1 MRKKKCYIYTRVS
14 TAAQTEGYSLE
25 AQQERL
31 REYADYKNL
40 EIAGE
45 YCDAGK
51 SGKSIV
57 GRPAFLQMLD
67 DISSEKDNISFVLVF
82 KLSRFGRNAADI
94 LKSLQL
100 LEDYE
105 VDLICVEDAIDSSTP
120 GGKLTLTILSA
131 VAEIE
136 RENINVQF
144 MAGKMQKILNGG
156 WPGGPAPYGYRSVNK
171 ELVVEPEEAEIVKL
185 IFDRYIQDD
194 GTLNGVAIWLN
205 NNGYS
210 RISKGEVKPFTY
222 DFIVNVLDNP
232 TYHGKINY
240 FRRTN
245 IKGIR
250 KNPKDAVEVDGIHE
264 AIIDEDLWQQAR
276 EKREASSGRQE
287 KVDEPDRVSLLSGLI
302 KCPACGNGLIATKN
316 KHVNKNRGGHYKTI
330 HYYSCRYYRKSAGR
344 TCEFKHTYNQA
355 KIDSAVFEIVSNL
368 AAHPA
373 FEKAMAMAAGG
384 DESVEAYEKRMKEIR
399 KDLYHQEHE
408 KNRVGAELD
417 NLDVLSDDYDTEYER
432 IQAEMDDI
440 YDRIESLELS
450 LKKIKKKCSEAR
462 QGVSSIEGIKKILK
476 NFGKFYEKLTSE
488 EQRELYRQFIERIEV
503 YPEEQEDGRV
513 LKSIYFRFPV
523 RYGETDT
530 IETWIGAED
539 EPDDEIAFVLD
550 CSEVQVTVAEAKAT
564 YAEIR
569 AYVLEHTGMKVS
581 SLYIA
586 QIKRKYGIDVGIA
599 YNKPEQNKNHVPV
612 CPVEKELAIMD
623 ALKAFRMLTED
634 TEYMEAA
641 LNAGGGLQP

>member
-264 AIIDEDLWQQAR
+264 VIIDENLWQQAR

-287 KVDEPDRVSLLSGLI
+287 KVDEPDRMSLLSGLI
-302 KCPACGNGLIATKN
+302 KCPACGNGLIATKS
-316 KHVNKNRGGHYKTI
+316 KHVNRNRGGHYKTI

-384 DESVEAYEKRMKEIR
+384 DESVDAYEKRMKEIR

-450 LKKIKKKCSEAR
+450 LKKIKKKCNEAR

-476 NFGKFYEKLTSE
+476 NFGRFYEKLTSE

-513 LKSIYFRFPV
+513 LKSIHFRFPV

-530 IETWIGAED
+530 IETWMGAEG
-539 EPDDEIAFVLD
+539 EPDDEISFVLD
-550 CSEVQVTVAEAKAT
+550 CSEVQVTAAEAKAT

-641 LNAGGGLQP
+641 V

>member
-1 MRKKKCYIYTRVS
+1 VRKKKCYIYTRVS

-25 AQQERL
+25 AQQKRL

-45 YCDAGK
+45 YCDVGK

-144 MAGKMQKILNGG
+144 MAGKMQKVLNGG

-185 IFDRYIQDD
+185 IFDRYIQDE

-210 RISKGEVKPFTY
+210 RISKGEIKPFTY

-302 KCPACGNGLIATKN
+302 KCPACGNGLIASKN
-316 KHVNKNRGGHYKTI
+316 KRVNKNRGGHYKTI

-355 KIDSAVFEIVSNL
+355 KIDSAVYEIVSNL

-417 NLDVLSDDYDTEYER
+417 NLDVLSDNYDTEYER

-450 LKKIKKKCSEAR
+450 LKKIKKKCSEAM
-462 QGVSSIEGIKKILK
+462 QGVSSIEGIKRILK

-488 EQRELYRQFIERIEV
+488 EQRELYRQFIEWIEV

-513 LKSIYFRFPV
+513 LKSIHFRFPV

-530 IETWIGAED
+530 IETWMGAEG

-612 CPVEKELAIMD
+612 CPVEKELAIID

-634 TEYMEAA
+634 TEYMEAEV
-641 LNAGGGLQP
+641 

>member
-14 TAAQTEGYSLE
+14 TAAQTEGYNLE

-82 KLSRFGRNAADI
+82 KLSRFGRNVADI

-171 ELVVEPEEAEIVKL
+171 ELVVEPEEAEVVKL
-185 IFDRYIQDD
+185 IFDRYIRDD

-245 IKGIR
+245 IKGMR

-264 AIIDEDLWQQAR
+264 AIIDETLWQQAR

-302 KCPACGNGLIATKN
+302 KCPVCGNGLIATKN

-344 TCEFKHTYNQA
+344 TCEFKHTYNQT

-513 LKSIYFRFPV
+513 LKNIHFRFPV

-530 IETWIGAED
+530 IETWIGAEG
-539 EPDDEIAFVLD
+539 EPDEEIAFVLD
-550 CSEVQVTVAEAKAT
+550 CSEVRVTVAEAKAT

-641 LNAGGGLQP
+641 V

>member
-1 MRKKKCYIYTRVS
+1 VKKKKCYIYTRVS

-31 REYADYKNL
+31 REYADYKDL

-57 GRPAFLQMLD
+57 GRPSFLKMLE

-144 MAGKMQKILNGG
+144 MAGKMQKLLNGG
-156 WPGGPAPYGYRSVNK
+156 WPGGAVPYGYRSVNK
-171 ELVVEPEEAEIVKL
+171 ELAIEPSEAEIVRL
-185 IFDRYIQDD
+185 IYDKYIQDN

-205 NNGYS
+205 DNGYS
-210 RISKGEVKPFTY
+210 RISKGEEKPFTY

-232 TYHGKINY
+232 IYHGKLNY
-240 FRRTN
+240 NRRTN
-245 IKGIR
+245 LKGVKR
-250 KNPKDAVEVDGIHE
+250 KPKDAIEVDGIHE
-264 AIIDEDLWQQAR
+264 AIVSDELWQQVR
-276 EKREASSGRQE
+276 EKREACSANND
-287 KVDEPDRVSLLSGLI
+287 KVDEPERVSLLSGLI
-302 KCPACGNGLIATKN
+302 KCPACGNGLIASKN

-330 HYYSCRYYRKSAGR
+330 HYYSCRYYRRSAGR
-344 TCEFKHTYNQA
+344 ACGFKHTYNQA
-355 KIDSAVFEIVSNL
+355 KIDSAVYEIVSNL
-368 AAHPA
+368 GNHPA
-373 FEKAMAMAAGG
+373 FEEAMSKAYGG
-384 DESVEAYEKRMKEIR
+384 DESVEGYEKRMKEIR

-408 KNRVGAELD
+408 KNRLGEELD
-417 NLDVLSDDYDTEYER
+417 NLDVLSGDYDSDYER
-432 IQAEMDDI
+432 IQGEIDDI

-450 LKKIKKKCSEAR
+450 LKKLKKKYKEA
-462 QGVSSIEGIKKILK
+462 QKGIRSVDGIRTILLNFSK
-476 NFGKFYEKLTSE
+476 FFGKMTCE
-488 EQRELYRQFIERIEV
+488 EQRELYRHFIERIEV
-503 YPEEQEDGRV
+503 YPEDQEDGRV

-530 IETWIGAED
+530 VETWISAEGKPD
-539 EPDDEIAFVLD
+539 EEIAFVLD
-550 CSEVQVTVAEAKAT
+550 CNEVRVTVAEAKAT

-586 QIKRKYGIDVGIA
+586 QIKRKYGIDIGIA
-599 YNKPEQNKNHVPV
+599 YNKPEKNKNRVPI
-612 CPVEKELAIMD
+612 CPKEKELAIMD

-634 TEYMEAA
+634 TEYMEVAV
-641 LNAGGGLQP
+641 

>member
-287 KVDEPDRVSLLSGLI
+287 KVDEPDCVSLLSGLI

-641 LNAGGGLQP
+641 V

>member
-1 MRKKKCYIYTRVS
+1 MRKKKCYICTRVS

-156 WPGGPAPYGYRSVNK
+156 WPGGPAPYGYRSVDK

-355 KIDSAVFEIVSNL
+355 KIDSAVYEIVSNL

-450 LKKIKKKCSEAR
+450 LKKIKKKCNEAK
-462 QGVSSIEGIKKILK
+462 QGVSSIEGIKKLLK

-513 LKSIYFRFPV
+513 LKSIHFRFPV

-530 IETWIGAED
+530 IETLIGTES

-641 LNAGGGLQP
+641 V

>member
-82 KLSRFGRNAADI
+82 KLSRFGRNATDI

-641 LNAGGGLQP
+641 V

>member
-1 MRKKKCYIYTRVS
+1 
-14 TAAQTEGYSLE
+14 
-25 AQQERL
+25 
-31 REYADYKNL
+31 
-40 EIAGE
+40 
-45 YCDAGK
+45 
-51 SGKSIV
+51 
-57 GRPAFLQMLD
+57 MLD

-641 LNAGGGLQP
+641 V

>member
-264 AIIDEDLWQQAR
+264 AIIDENLWQQAR

-287 KVDEPDRVSLLSGLI
+287 KVDEPDRMSLLSGLI
-302 KCPACGNGLIATKN
+302 KCPACGNGLIASKN

-344 TCEFKHTYNQA
+344 TCEFKHTYNQS

-450 LKKIKKKCSEAR
+450 LKKIKKKCSEAK

-513 LKSIYFRFPV
+513 LKSIHFRFPV

-530 IETWIGAED
+530 IETWMGAEG

-550 CSEVQVTVAEAKAT
+550 CTKVQVTVAEAKAT

-641 LNAGGGLQP
+641 V

>member
-539 EPDDEIAFVLD
+539 EPDDEIAFLLD

-641 LNAGGGLQP
+641 V

>member
-120 GGKLTLTILSA
+120 GGKLTMTILSA

-373 FEKAMAMAAGG
+373 FEKAMAMTAGG

-641 LNAGGGLQP
+641 V

>member
-1 MRKKKCYIYTRVS
+1 M
-14 TAAQTEGYSLE
+14 
-25 AQQERL
+25 
-31 REYADYKNL
+31 
-40 EIAGE
+40 
-45 YCDAGK
+45 
-51 SGKSIV
+51 
-57 GRPAFLQMLD
+57 QMLD
-67 DISSEKDNISFVLVF
+67 DICSEKDNVSFVLVF

-100 LEDYE
+100 LGDYE
-105 VDLICVEDAIDSSTP
+105 VNLICVEDAIDSSTP

-144 MAGKMQKILNGG
+144 MAGKMQKLLNGG
-156 WPGGPAPYGYRSVNK
+156 WPGGGVPYGYRSVNK
-171 ELVVEPEEAEIVKL
+171 ELVVEPSEAEMVKL
-185 IFDRYIQDD
+185 IFEKYIQDE

-205 NNGYS
+205 ENGYS
-210 RISKGEVKPFTY
+210 RISKGEKKPFTY

-232 TYHGKINY
+232 IYHGKLNY

-250 KNPKDAVEVDGIHE
+250 KNPKDAFEVDGIHE
-264 AIIDEDLWQQAR
+264 AIINEDLWRQVR

-330 HYYSCRYYRKSAGR
+330 YYYSCRYYRKSAGR

-355 KIDSAVFEIVSNL
+355 KIDSAVYEIVSNL

-373 FEKAMAMAAGG
+373 FEKAMAIATGG

-417 NLDVLSDDYDTEYER
+417 NLDVLSDDYDTGYER

-450 LKKIKKKCSEAR
+450 LKKIKKKCDEAK

-503 YPEEQEDGRV
+503 YPEVQEDGRV
-513 LKSIYFRFPV
+513 LKSIHFLFPV

-530 IETWIGAED
+530 IETWMGAEG

-569 AYVLEHTGMKVS
+569 AYVLEHTGMKGS

-612 CPVEKELAIMD
+612 CTVEKELAIMD

-641 LNAGGGLQP
+641 V

>member
-302 KCPACGNGLIATKN
+302 KCPACGNGCLLYTSTLP
-316 KHVNKNRGGHYKTI
+316 TI
-330 HYYSCRYYRKSAGR
+330 YS
-344 TCEFKHTYNQA
+344 
-355 KIDSAVFEIVSNL
+355 V
-368 AAHPA
+368 
-373 FEKAMAMAAGG
+373 
-384 DESVEAYEKRMKEIR
+384 
-399 KDLYHQEHE
+399 
-408 KNRVGAELD
+408 
-417 NLDVLSDDYDTEYER
+417 
-432 IQAEMDDI
+432 
-440 YDRIESLELS
+440 
-450 LKKIKKKCSEAR
+450 
-462 QGVSSIEGIKKILK
+462 
-476 NFGKFYEKLTSE
+476 
-488 EQRELYRQFIERIEV
+488 
-503 YPEEQEDGRV
+503 
-513 LKSIYFRFPV
+513 
-523 RYGETDT
+523 
-530 IETWIGAED
+530 
-539 EPDDEIAFVLD
+539 
-550 CSEVQVTVAEAKAT
+550 
-564 YAEIR
+564 
-569 AYVLEHTGMKVS
+569 
-581 SLYIA
+581 
-586 QIKRKYGIDVGIA
+586 
-599 YNKPEQNKNHVPV
+599 
-612 CPVEKELAIMD
+612 
-623 ALKAFRMLTED
+623 
-634 TEYMEAA
+634 
-641 LNAGGGLQP
+641 

>member
-1 MRKKKCYIYTRVS
+1 MRKKKCYICTRVS

-355 KIDSAVFEIVSNL
+355 KIDSAVYEIVSNL

-450 LKKIKKKCSEAR
+450 LKKIKKKCNEAK
-462 QGVSSIEGIKKILK
+462 QGVSSIEGIKKLLK

-513 LKSIYFRFPV
+513 LKSIHFRFPV

-530 IETWIGAED
+530 IETLIGTES

-641 LNAGGGLQP
+641 V

>member
-156 WPGGPAPYGYRSVNK
+156 WPGGHAPYGYRSVNK

-523 RYGETDT
+523 RYGETDI

-641 LNAGGGLQP
+641 V

>member
-1 MRKKKCYIYTRVS
+1 MRKKKCYIFTRVS

-31 REYADYKNL
+31 HEYADYKNL

-156 WPGGPAPYGYRSVNK
+156 WPGGPAPYGYRSVDK
-171 ELVVEPEEAEIVKL
+171 ELVVESEEAEIVKL

-232 TYHGKINY
+232 IYHGKLNY

-250 KNPKDAVEVDGIHE
+250 KNPKEVVEVDGIHE
-264 AIIDEDLWQQAR
+264 AIIDENLWQQAR

-302 KCPACGNGLIATKN
+302 KCPACGNGLIASKN

-355 KIDSAVFEIVSNL
+355 KIDSAVYEIVSNL

-373 FEKAMAMAAGG
+373 FEKAMAIVAGG
-384 DESVEAYEKRMKEIR
+384 DETVEAYEKRMKEIR

-450 LKKIKKKCSEAR
+450 LKKIKKKCNEAR

-476 NFGKFYEKLTSE
+476 DFGKFYEKLTSE

-513 LKSIYFRFPV
+513 LKSIHFRFPV

-530 IETWIGAED
+530 IETWMGAEG
-539 EPDDEIAFVLD
+539 EPDDEITFVLD

-641 LNAGGGLQP
+641 V

>member
-373 FEKAMAMAAGG
+373 FEKAMAMTAGG

-641 LNAGGGLQP
+641 V

>member
-222 DFIVNVLDNP
+222 DFIVTVLDNP

-302 KCPACGNGLIATKN
+302 KCTACGNGLIATKN

-641 LNAGGGLQP
+641 V

>member
-105 VDLICVEDAIDSSTP
+105 VDLFCVEDAIDSSTP

-264 AIIDEDLWQQAR
+264 AIIDENLWQQAR

-287 KVDEPDRVSLLSGLI
+287 KVDEPDRMSLLSGLI
-302 KCPACGNGLIATKN
+302 KCPACGNGLIASKN

-344 TCEFKHTYNQA
+344 TCEFKHTYNQS

-450 LKKIKKKCSEAR
+450 LKKIKKKCSEAK

-503 YPEEQEDGRV
+503 YLEEQEDGRV
-513 LKSIYFRFPV
+513 LKSIHFRFPV

-530 IETWIGAED
+530 IETWMGAEG

-550 CSEVQVTVAEAKAT
+550 CTKVQVTVAEAKAT

-641 LNAGGGLQP
+641 V

>member
-1 MRKKKCYIYTRVS
+1 M
-14 TAAQTEGYSLE
+14 
-25 AQQERL
+25 
-31 REYADYKNL
+31 
-40 EIAGE
+40 
-45 YCDAGK
+45 
-51 SGKSIV
+51 
-57 GRPAFLQMLD
+57 
-67 DISSEKDNISFVLVF
+67 
-82 KLSRFGRNAADI
+82 
-94 LKSLQL
+94 
-100 LEDYE
+100 
-105 VDLICVEDAIDSSTP
+105 
-120 GGKLTLTILSA
+120 
-131 VAEIE
+131 
-136 RENINVQF
+136 
-144 MAGKMQKILNGG
+144 
-156 WPGGPAPYGYRSVNK
+156 
-171 ELVVEPEEAEIVKL
+171 KL

-264 AIIDEDLWQQAR
+264 AIIDGALWQQAR

-302 KCPACGNGLIATKN
+302 KCQACGNGLIATKN

-355 KIDSAVFEIVSNL
+355 KIDSAVYEIVSNL

-450 LKKIKKKCSEAR
+450 LKKIKKKCNEAK
-462 QGVSSIEGIKKILK
+462 QGVSSIEGIKKLLK

-513 LKSIYFRFPV
+513 LKSIHFRFPV

-530 IETWIGAED
+530 IETLIGTES

-641 LNAGGGLQP
+641 V

>member
-302 KCPACGNGLIATKN
+302 KCPACGSGLIATKN

-344 TCEFKHTYNQA
+344 TCEFKHTYNQT

-513 LKSIYFRFPV
+513 LKSIHFRFPV

-530 IETWIGAED
+530 IETWIGAEG

-586 QIKRKYGIDVGIA
+586 QIKRKYGIDIGIA
-599 YNKPEQNKNHVPV
+599 YNKPEQNKNRVPV

-641 LNAGGGLQP
+641 V

>member
-105 VDLICVEDAIDSSTP
+105 VDLICVEDAIDSFTP

-264 AIIDEDLWQQAR
+264 AIIDENLWQQAR

-287 KVDEPDRVSLLSGLI
+287 KVDEPDRMSLLSGLI
-302 KCPACGNGLIATKN
+302 KCPACGNGLIASKN

-344 TCEFKHTYNQA
+344 TCEFKHTYNQS

-450 LKKIKKKCSEAR
+450 LKKIKKKCSEAK

-503 YPEEQEDGRV
+503 YLEEQEDGRV
-513 LKSIYFRFPV
+513 LKSIHFRFPV

-530 IETWIGAED
+530 IETWMGAEG

-550 CSEVQVTVAEAKAT
+550 CTKVQVTVAEAKAT

-641 LNAGGGLQP
+641 V

>member
-94 LKSLQL
+94 LKSIQL

-171 ELVVEPEEAEIVKL
+171 ELVVEPEEAEIVRL

-245 IKGIR
+245 LKGVK
-250 KNPKDAVEVDGIHE
+250 KNPRDAVEVDGIHE
-264 AIIDEDLWQQAR
+264 AIICEDLWQQAR

-462 QGVSSIEGIKKILK
+462 QGVSSIERIKKILK
-476 NFGKFYEKLTSE
+476 NFGKFYKKLTSE

-513 LKSIYFRFPV
+513 LKSIHFRFPV

-530 IETWIGAED
+530 IETWIGAEG

-641 LNAGGGLQP
+641 V

>member
-1 MRKKKCYIYTRVS
+1 MKKKKCYIYTRVS

-25 AQQERL
+25 AQQECL

-40 EIAGE
+40 EIASE

-57 GRPAFLQMLD
+57 GRPSFLKMLE

-144 MAGKMQKILNGG
+144 MAGKMQKLLNGG
-156 WPGGPAPYGYRSVNK
+156 WPGGVVPYGYRSVNK
-171 ELVVEPEEAEIVKL
+171 ELQVEPAEAEIVRL
-185 IFDRYIQDD
+185 IFDKYIQDD

-205 NNGYS
+205 DNGYT
-210 RISKGEVKPFTY
+210 RISKGEEKPFTY

-232 TYHGKINY
+232 IYHGKLNY
-240 FRRTN
+240 NRRTN
-245 IKGIR
+245 LKGVKR
-250 KNPKDAVEVDGIHE
+250 KPKDAIEVDGIHE
-264 AIIDEDLWQQAR
+264 AIVSDELWQQVR
-276 EKREASSGRQE
+276 DKREACSANND
-287 KVDEPDRVSLLSGLI
+287 KVDEPERLSLLSGLI
-302 KCPACGNGLIATKN
+302 KCPACGNGLIASKN

-330 HYYSCRYYRKSAGR
+330 HYYSCRYYRRSAGR
-344 TCEFKHTYNQA
+344 ACGFKHTYNQA
-355 KIDSAVFEIVSNL
+355 KIDSAVYEIVSNL
-368 AAHPA
+368 GNHPA
-373 FEKAMAMAAGG
+373 FEEAMSKAYGG

-408 KNRVGAELD
+408 KNRLGEELD
-417 NLDVLSDDYDTEYER
+417 NLDVLSDDYDSDYER
-432 IQAEMDDI
+432 IQGEIDDI

-450 LKKIKKKCSEAR
+450 LKRLKKKYKEA
-462 QGVSSIEGIKKILK
+462 QKGIRSVDGIRTILQNFSK
-476 NFGKFYEKLTSE
+476 FFGKMTCE
-488 EQRELYRQFIERIEV
+488 EQRELYRHFIERIEV

-530 IETWIGAED
+530 VETWISAEGKPD
-539 EPDDEIAFVLD
+539 EEIAF
-550 CSEVQVTVAEAKAT
+550 
-564 YAEIR
+564 
-569 AYVLEHTGMKVS
+569 VLEHTGMKVS

-586 QIKRKYGIDVGIA
+586 QIKRKYGIDIGIA
-599 YNKPEQNKNHVPV
+599 YNKPEKNKNRVPV
-612 CPVEKELAIMD
+612 CPKEKELAIMD
-623 ALKAFRMLTED
+623 ALKAFRMLAED
-634 TEYMEAA
+634 TEYMEVAV
-641 LNAGGGLQP
+641 

>member
-25 AQQERL
+25 AQQKRL

-94 LKSLQL
+94 LKALQL

-144 MAGKMQKILNGG
+144 MAGKMQKVLNGG

-185 IFDRYIQDD
+185 IFDRYIQDE

-210 RISKGEVKPFTY
+210 RISKGEIKPFTY
-222 DFIVNVLDNP
+222 DVIVNVLDNP

-302 KCPACGNGLIATKN
+302 KCPACGNGLIASKN

-330 HYYSCRYYRKSAGR
+330 HYYSSRYYRKSAGR

-355 KIDSAVFEIVSNL
+355 KIDSAVYEIVSNL

-417 NLDVLSDDYDTEYER
+417 NLDVLSDNYDTEYER

-440 YDRIESLELS
+440 YDRIESLGLS
-450 LKKIKKKCSEAR
+450 FKKIKKKCSEAM

-513 LKSIYFRFPV
+513 LKSIHFRFPV

-530 IETWIGAED
+530 IETWMGAEG

-612 CPVEKELAIMD
+612 CPVEKELAIID

-634 TEYMEAA
+634 TEYMEAEV
-641 LNAGGGLQP
+641 

>member
-1 MRKKKCYIYTRVS
+1 MELLQHLVQFRRNRKSQICCVLHQRQAFIGDIEENDRRS
-14 TAAQTEGYSLE
+14 EHAA
-25 AQQERL
+25 APDHL
-31 REYADYKNL
+31 RIK
-40 EIAGE
+40 
-45 YCDAGK
+45 
-51 SGKSIV
+51 
-57 GRPAFLQMLD
+57 Q
-67 DISSEKDNISFVLVF
+67 
-82 KLSRFGRNAADI
+82 
-94 LKSLQL
+94 
-100 LEDYE
+100 
-105 VDLICVEDAIDSSTP
+105 
-120 GGKLTLTILSA
+120 
-131 VAEIE
+131 IE

-641 LNAGGGLQP
+641 V

>member
-232 TYHGKINY
+232 TY
-240 FRRTN
+240 
-245 IKGIR
+245 
-250 KNPKDAVEVDGIHE
+250 
-264 AIIDEDLWQQAR
+264 
-276 EKREASSGRQE
+276 
-287 KVDEPDRVSLLSGLI
+287 VS
-302 KCPACGNGLIATKN
+302 
-316 KHVNKNRGGHYKTI
+316 
-330 HYYSCRYYRKSAGR
+330 
-344 TCEFKHTYNQA
+344 
-355 KIDSAVFEIVSNL
+355 
-368 AAHPA
+368 
-373 FEKAMAMAAGG
+373 
-384 DESVEAYEKRMKEIR
+384 
-399 KDLYHQEHE
+399 
-408 KNRVGAELD
+408 
-417 NLDVLSDDYDTEYER
+417 
-432 IQAEMDDI
+432 
-440 YDRIESLELS
+440 
-450 LKKIKKKCSEAR
+450 
-462 QGVSSIEGIKKILK
+462 
-476 NFGKFYEKLTSE
+476 
-488 EQRELYRQFIERIEV
+488 
-503 YPEEQEDGRV
+503 
-513 LKSIYFRFPV
+513 
-523 RYGETDT
+523 
-530 IETWIGAED
+530 
-539 EPDDEIAFVLD
+539 
-550 CSEVQVTVAEAKAT
+550 
-564 YAEIR
+564 
-569 AYVLEHTGMKVS
+569 
-581 SLYIA
+581 
-586 QIKRKYGIDVGIA
+586 
-599 YNKPEQNKNHVPV
+599 
-612 CPVEKELAIMD
+612 
-623 ALKAFRMLTED
+623 
-634 TEYMEAA
+634 
-641 LNAGGGLQP
+641 

>member
-1 MRKKKCYIYTRVS
+1 MRKKKCYIFTRVS

-31 REYADYKNL
+31 HEYADYKNL

-156 WPGGPAPYGYRSVNK
+156 WPGGPAPYGYRSVDK
-171 ELVVEPEEAEIVKL
+171 ELVVESEEAEIVKL

-232 TYHGKINY
+232 IYHGKLNY

-250 KNPKDAVEVDGIHE
+250 KNPKEVVEVDGIHE
-264 AIIDEDLWQQAR
+264 AIIDENLWQQAR

-302 KCPACGNGLIATKN
+302 KCPACGNGLIASKN

-355 KIDSAVFEIVSNL
+355 KIDSAVYEIVSNL

-373 FEKAMAMAAGG
+373 FEKAMAIVAGG

-450 LKKIKKKCSEAR
+450 LKKIKKKCNEAR

-476 NFGKFYEKLTSE
+476 DFGKFYEKLTSE

-513 LKSIYFRFPV
+513 LKSIHFRFPV

-530 IETWIGAED
+530 IETWMGAEG
-539 EPDDEIAFVLD
+539 EPDDEITFVLD

-641 LNAGGGLQP
+641 V

>member
-57 GRPAFLQMLD
+57 GRPVFLQMLD

-194 GTLNGVAIWLN
+194 GTMNGVAIWLN

-513 LKSIYFRFPV
+513 LKSIHFRFPV

-641 LNAGGGLQP
+641 V

>member
-355 KIDSAVFEIVSNL
+355 KIDSAVYEIVSNL

-450 LKKIKKKCSEAR
+450 LKKIKKKCNEAK
-462 QGVSSIEGIKKILK
+462 QGVSSIEGIKKLLK

-513 LKSIYFRFPV
+513 LKSIHFRFPV

-530 IETWIGAED
+530 IETLIGTES

-641 LNAGGGLQP
+641 V

>member
-1 MRKKKCYIYTRVS
+1 VRKKKCYIYTRVS

-144 MAGKMQKILNGG
+144 MVGKMQKILNGG

-612 CPVEKELAIMD
+612 CPVEKERAIMD

-641 LNAGGGLQP
+641 V